1 MICSPGT
8 DSIYKAILDR
18 DTPEEEI
25 ASSER
30 NFCKKCSS
38 MLWLYD
44 ATWYAFGNWHSFYY
58 VSNLYALRPELIHPF
73 ASAIDSPELETPKT
87 MVKIP
92 PLFTPGL
99 KLIIPKVCIM
109 LNSKPSYVRLP
120 EGNKEVYDEY
130 GPETLESWHKKHHKF
145 KA

>member
-1 MICSPGT
+1 MTCSPGT

-58 VSNLYALRPELIHPF
+58 FLKLYALRPELIHPF

-92 PLFTPGL
+92 PLSLLG
-99 KLIIPKVCIM
+99 
-109 LNSKPSYVRLP
+109 
-120 EGNKEVYDEY
+120 
-130 GPETLESWHKKHHKF
+130 
-145 KA
+145 